1 MAPAS
6 SSLLGVLRKGVVRRG
21 KPRVQ
26 PSRDDTANNERPKLL
41 SAAVDV
47 EIARAYPTSMSKS
60 SLRILVPIL
69 VAFTLACDSS
79 PEKPAAP
86 AADKPAAP
94 AADKPAAPA
103 AEQPAAPAVEQPAA
117 AGEPAAAPTDYSGT
131 YKNSGGATLTIQNF
145 AADKGFD
152 FHLVIK
158 SEDDCNGVDYSGT
171 VKLTEPNKATNDQA
185 DLFKL
190 DAGRV
195 NFEPGTEMIGMD
207 CARVLDVEF
216 SKQP

>member
-1 MAPAS
+1 M
-6 SSLLGVLRKGVVRRG
+6 
-21 KPRVQ
+21 
-26 PSRDDTANNERPKLL
+26 
-41 SAAVDV
+41 
-47 EIARAYPTSMSKS
+47 YKS
-60 SLRILVPIL
+60 SLRVLVPIL

-79 PEKPAAP
+79 SDKPAAP

-103 AEQPAAPAVEQPAA
+103 AEQPAAPTA
-117 AGEPAAAPTDYSGT
+117 AGEPAAPPADYSGT

-145 AADKGFD
+145 VGDKGFD